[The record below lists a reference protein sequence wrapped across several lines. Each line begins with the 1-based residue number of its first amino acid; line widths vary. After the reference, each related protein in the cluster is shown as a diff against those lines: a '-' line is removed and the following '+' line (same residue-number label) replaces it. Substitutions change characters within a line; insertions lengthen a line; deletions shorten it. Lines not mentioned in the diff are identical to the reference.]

1 MTKLFA
7 LLLVLPLS
15 TFSFS
20 QTKLIPLYE
29 GAPKGSETWTQQ
41 EREML
46 IPGTNILLVQN
57 VVKPSLH
64 VFYPPKEIANGA
76 AIIVA
81 PGGGFETIVEGV
93 EGTPVADSLT
103 ARGFTVFLLRYRL
116 LKTNDNFL
124 YTADKK
130 SGLSKENRL
139 QLVKE
144 TLRPFIIED
153 AKAAVRY
160 VRSHAT
166 EFGIRKD
173 RIGFMGFSA
182 GGMVASLIAT
192 EYDSSSR
199 PDFVAPIY
207 GAFEDEIIVPKDA
220 PPIFLA
226 QASDDK
232 VVGTEGTFRFYNA
245 WLNANKNVELHVFEK
260 GGHGFGALK
269 KNLPVDHWISIF
281 YYWLQGEGFVR

>member
-1 MTKLFA
+1 MIKAVA
-7 LLLVLPLS
+7 LLFFLS
-15 TFSFS
+15 FTTACFS
-20 QTKLIPLYE
+20 QNKFIPIYE
-29 GAPKGSETWTQQ
+29 GVPKGSETWTQQ
-41 EREML
+41 EREMI
-46 IPGTNILLVQN
+46 IPGTNISLVQN
-57 VVKPSLH
+57 VVRPSLR
-64 VFYPPKEIANGA
+64 VFYPPKEIANGI

-103 ARGFTVFLLRYRL
+103 ARGITVFLLRYRL

-130 SGLSKENRL
+130 SGLSKDNRL
-139 QLVKE
+139 QIVKE

-153 AKAAVRY
+153 AKTAVRY
-160 VRSHAT
+160 VRTHAA
-166 EFGIRKD
+166 EFGIQKD

-207 GAFEDEIIVPKDA
+207 GAFEDDIKVPKDA

-232 VVGTEGTFRFYNA
+232 VVGTEGCFHFYNA
-245 WLNANKNVELHVFEK
+245 WLKANKNVELHVFEK
-260 GGHGFGALK
+260 GGHGFGGLK
-269 KNLPVDHWISIF
+269 KNLPVDHWVSIF
-281 YYWLQGEGFVR
+281 YYWLQGEGFVK

>member
-1 MTKLFA
+1 MKLVA
-7 LLLVLPLS
+7 LLFVLPLS
-15 TFSFS
+15 IFSYC
-20 QTKLIPLYE
+20 QNKQIPIYE
-29 GAPKGSETWTQQ
+29 GVPKGSETWTQQ
-41 EREML
+41 EREMF

-64 VFYPPKEIANGA
+64 VFYPPKEIANGT
-76 AIIVA
+76 AIIIA

-124 YTADKK
+124 YTTDKK
-130 SGLSKENRL
+130 SGLSKDNRL

-153 AKAAVRY
+153 AKTAVRY

-173 RIGFMGFSA
+173 HIGFMGFSA

-192 EYDSSSR
+192 EYDNSSR

-207 GAFEDEIIVPKDA
+207 GAFEDDIKVPKDA

-226 QASDDK
+226 MASDDK
-232 VVGTEGTFRFYNA
+232 VVGTEGIFRFYNA
-245 WLNANKNVELHVFEK
+245 WLKANKNVELHIFEK
-260 GGHGFGALK
+260 GGHGFGGLK

-281 YYWLQGEGFVR
+281 YFWLQGEGFVK

>member
-1 MTKLFA
+1 MVKQIASLFFIC
-7 LLLVLPLS
+7 LS
-15 TFSFS
+15 TASFC
-20 QTKLIPLYE
+20 QNKQIPIYE
-29 GAPKGSETWTQQ
+29 GVPKGSESWTQK
-41 EREML
+41 EREMV
-46 IPGTNILLVQN
+46 IPGTNISLVQN

-64 VFYPPKEIANGA
+64 VFYPPKEIANGT

-103 ARGFTVFLLRYRL
+103 ARGVTVFLLRYRL

-124 YTADKK
+124 YTPDKN
-130 SGLSKENRL
+130 SGLSKDNRL
-139 QLVKE
+139 QVVKK

-153 AKAAVRY
+153 AKTAVRY
-160 VRSHAT
+160 VRSHAA

-182 GGMVASLIAT
+182 GAMIASLIAT

-207 GAFEDEIIVPKDA
+207 GAFEYEIKVPKDA
-220 PPIFLA
+220 PPVFIA

-232 VVGTEGTFRFYNA
+232 VVGTEGSFRFYNA
-245 WLNANKNVELHVFEK
+245 WLKANKNVELHVFEK
-260 GGHGFGALK
+260 GGHGFGGLK

-281 YYWLQGEGFVR
+281 FFWLQGEGFVK

>member
-1 MTKLFA
+1 MKLVA
-7 LLLVLPLS
+7 LLFVLSLS
-15 TFSFS
+15 TYSFG

-29 GAPKGSETWTQQ
+29 GVPKGSETWTQQ

-64 VFYPPKEIANGA
+64 VFYPPKEIANGT

-103 ARGFTVFLLRYRL
+103 ARGFTVFLFRYRL
-116 LKTNDNFL
+116 LQTIDNFL
-124 YTADKK
+124 YTLDKK
-130 SGLSKENRL
+130 SGLSKDNRL
-139 QLVKE
+139 QVVKE

-153 AKAAVRY
+153 AKTAVRY
-160 VRSHAT
+160 VRIHAA
-166 EFGIRKD
+166 EYDIQKNH
-173 RIGFMGFSA
+173 IGFMGFSA

-207 GAFEDEIIVPKDA
+207 GAYEDEIIVPKDA

-226 QASDDK
+226 MASDDK
-232 VVGTEGTFRFYNA
+232 VVGTEGIFRFYNA
-245 WLNANKNVELHVFEK
+245 WLKANKNVELHVFEK
-260 GGHGFGALK
+260 GGHGFGGLK

-281 YYWLQGEGFVR
+281 YYWLQGEGVVK

>member
-1 MTKLFA
+1 MIKQIV
-7 LLLVLPLS
+7 LLYFLSLS
-15 TFSFS
+15 TISFC
-20 QTKLIPLYE
+20 QNKLILIYD
-29 GAPKGSETWTQQ
+29 GVPKGSESWTQQ

-46 IPGTNILLVQN
+46 IPGTSISLVQN

-64 VFYPPKEIANGA
+64 VFYPPKEISNGT
-76 AIIVA
+76 AIIIA

-93 EGTPVADSLT
+93 EGKPVADSLT
-103 ARGFTVFLLRYRL
+103 ARGFTIFLLRYRL

-130 SGLSKENRL
+130 SGLPKDNRL

-160 VRSHAT
+160 VRIHAA
-166 EFGIRKD
+166 EYGIQKNH
-173 RIGFMGFSA
+173 IGFMGFSA

-207 GAFEDEIIVPKDA
+207 GAFEDEIKVPKDA

-226 QASDDK
+226 MASDDN
-232 VVGTEGTFRFYNA
+232 VVGTEGAFRFYTA
-245 WLNANKNVELHVFEK
+245 WLKANKNVELHVFEK
-260 GGHGFGALK
+260 GGHGFGGLK

-281 YYWLQGEGFVR
+281 YYWLQGEGFVK